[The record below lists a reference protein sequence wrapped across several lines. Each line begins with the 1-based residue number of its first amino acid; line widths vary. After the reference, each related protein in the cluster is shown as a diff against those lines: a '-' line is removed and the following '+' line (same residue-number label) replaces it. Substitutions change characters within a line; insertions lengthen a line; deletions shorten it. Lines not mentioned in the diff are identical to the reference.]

1 MPSHVSSG
9 KGDPGVIG
17 ERIFVP
23 LMLAPI
29 FFFLF
34 FFYGYPTLFNLYNS
48 LTDLSLLGLKAG
60 GAFIGLQNYVELLSS
75 KDFYRVLW
83 NTLFWLTAV
92 SVTLRIVLGL
102 LLALLLNSAVL
113 RRYKL
118 TTASRLMLLVPW
130 ATPPIVA
137 VVVWRWLLDGRQGV
151 INKALQEVG
160 LIDTPIAFL
169 ANIDTIWPAII
180 TIITWNTLPLVTL
193 TFLAGLQSVPPELH
207 EAAEMDGANAFN
219 RFFHVTLPHLMPTV
233 VVLTLLLIFWTFN
246 NFVYV
251 WLATGAGPGLFTNV
265 LATEIYIK
273 GFIDFELGFSSS
285 VGMVMAAIMALFGI
299 LYFRFVA
306 LREFREIL

>member
-1 MPSHVSSG
+1 MNV
-9 KGDPGVIG
+9 
-17 ERIFVP
+17 ERYFIP
-23 LMLAPI
+23 LMLAPMA
-29 FFFLF
+29 FFLF

-48 LTDLSLLGLKAG
+48 LTDLSLLGLREG
-60 GAFIGLQNYVELLSS
+60 GAFIGLQNYIELFSS
-75 KDFYRVLW
+75 KDFFSVLW

-92 SVTLRIVLGL
+92 SVFLRIVLGL
-102 LLALLLNSAVL
+102 LLALLLNSATI
-113 RRYKL
+113 RRYNL
-118 TTASRLMLLVPW
+118 TTVSRVLLLVPW

-151 INKALQEVG
+151 INKVLQGVG
-160 LIDTPIAFL
+160 LTDAPIAFL
-169 ANIDTIWPAII
+169 ANVNTIWPAII
-180 TIITWNTLPLVTL
+180 TIIVWNTLPLVTL

-207 EAAEMDGANAFN
+207 EAAEMDGANALN

-233 VVLTLLLIFWTFN
+233 VIMTLLLIFWTFN

-273 GFIDFELGFSSS
+273 GFIDFELGFSSA
-285 VGMVMAAIMALFGI
+285 VGMVMAAAMAIFGVM
-299 LYFRFVA
+299 YFRFVA

>member
-1 MPSHVSSG
+1 MT
-9 KGDPGVIG
+9 G
-17 ERIFVP
+17 ERVFIA

-34 FFYGYPTLFNLYNS
+34 FFYGYPTLFNLFNS
-48 LTDLSLLGLKAG
+48 FTDLSLLGLKTG
-60 GAFIGLQNYVELLSS
+60 GAFVGLKNYAELLASR
-75 KDFYRVLW
+75 DFYRVLW

-92 SVTLRIVLGL
+92 SVVLRLVLGL
-102 LLALLLNSAVL
+102 LLALLLNSATL
-113 RRYKL
+113 RHYRL
-118 TTASRLMLLVPW
+118 TTISRLLLLVPW

-151 INKALQEVG
+151 INKSLQGIG
-160 LIDTPIAFL
+160 LIDQPVAFL
-169 ANIDTIWPAII
+169 ANVDTVWPAIV
-180 TIITWNTLPLVTL
+180 TIIVWNTLPLVTL

-207 EAAEMDGANAFN
+207 EAAEMDGAGALQ

-233 VVLTLLLIFWTFN
+233 VVMALLLVFWTFN

-285 VGMVMAAIMALFGI
+285 VGMVMAAIMAVLGLI
-299 LYFRFVA
+299 YFRFVA